1 MASMRKN
8 KNMRGFND
16 EQIKLLESM
25 FKAESRPESWI
36 KQQLANKVGLHPQ
49 QIATLARMK
58 TKQIEREYSILKAS
72 YDSLASSFESLTRD
86 NQSLLLQFTSSDFDK
101 YFVVYKEL
109 QKLKNILGKPHEKNG
124 NNSESKAVK
133 GDPTSEPKKK
143 PCNLSESVNYNI
155 NMFISDANCG
165 DAECTEE
172 ETGIL
177 NMAEPIGVLVLSN
190 CTTTTIIWPSK
201 D

>member
-1 MASMRKN
+1 MRKN
-8 KNMRGFND
+8 KNMRRFND

-36 KQQLANKVGLHPQ
+36 KQQLANKLGLHPH
-49 QIATLARMK
+49 QIATC
-58 TKQIEREYSILKAS
+58 
-72 YDSLASSFESLTRD
+72 FESLTRD
-86 NQSLLLQFTSSDFDK
+86 NQSLLLQW
-101 YFVVYKEL
+101 
-109 QKLKNILGKPHEKNG
+109 QKLKNMLGKPHEKNG

-133 GDPTSEPKKK
+133 GDPTSEPREK

-165 DAECTEE
+165 DAECTDE

-177 NMAEPIGVLVLSN
+177 NMAEPIEGSLSSSEDWCSN
-190 CTTTTIIWPSK
+190 FLDQSSGNSQWLEF
-201 D
+201 